1 MANRVVDSLITYRI
15 VKLLVTPF
23 NGQEAY
29 KEGIIDD
36 KGKTLIKFKNLTT
49 ERQRQSYTFLHRF
62 IFNLK
67 RILGKVGLGGRLGSF
82 ATALA
87 LLIKENKITEQEKIL
102 IEGAVVSYLKD
113 IKQYD
118 TLLKE
123 EGDVLD
129 IKNNAYCTCFGIEVF
144 EKDGEFYSEKEYAK
158 TL

>member
-23 NGQEAY
+23 NRQEAY

-36 KGKTLIKFKNLTT
+36 KGKNLIKFKNLTT

-82 ATALA
+82 DTALA
-87 LLIKENKITEQEKIL
+87 LLIK
-102 IEGAVVSYLKD
+102 
-113 IKQYD
+113 
-118 TLLKE
+118 
-123 EGDVLD
+123 
-129 IKNNAYCTCFGIEVF
+129 
-144 EKDGEFYSEKEYAK
+144 
-158 TL
+158 